1 MQKEDV
7 PLKNLSNFWQWLEMY
22 LINCKIQLE
31 LSWTKNCRTCN
42 VAVNMEF
49 KIKNKNSVQFRNII
63 NFVVNY
69 TTLSRQYSA
78 MDDLNKVIL
87 CLEKFKV

>member
-1 MQKEDV
+1 
-7 PLKNLSNFWQWLEMY
+7 MY

-42 VAVNMEF
+42 VAANMEF

-69 TTLSRQYSA
+69 TTLSRQ
-78 MDDLNKVIL
+78 
-87 CLEKFKV
+87 